1 MNENIIEHQKRLERE
16 IQETNRQ
23 IRMMIKV
30 CIYTSF
36 VILLITTLTVIMR
49 GFEHGFT

>member
-1 MNENIIEHQKRLERE
+1 MNDNLTEHQKRLEKE
-16 IQETNRQ
+16 IQETNQQ

-36 VILLITTLTVIMR
+36 VILVITTITVIMR